1 MTVHTYM
8 CAGGVPGRADERH
21 GPRGAT
27 TDVGHPAE
35 VAQRSHHAADDA
47 LHGRSRLPRRPN
59 RHHDERD
66 AGLQWLVAVSQTTL
80 W

>member
-1 MTVHTYM
+1 M

-21 GPRGAT
+21 GSRGAT
-27 TDVGHPAE
+27 SDVGHPAK

-47 LHGRSRLPRRPN
+47 LHGRGGLPRRPN

-66 AGLQWLVAVSQTTL
+66 AGLQRLVALSQTTL